1 MSNVDISGRSKIY
14 AQVCGSHQPS
24 LSCSSANLPKLEP
37 LDAHL
42 LLPREGQDFFIFM
55 DFFFSVG
62 VLGLIHGTQA
72 FSSCSAQSSLVAHG
86 LL

>member
-14 AQVCGSHQPS
+14 AQVCGSHQLS
-24 LSCSSANLPKLEP
+24 LSCFSANLPKLEP

-42 LLPREGQDFFIFM
+42 LLPREGQDLFLWI
-55 DFFFSVG
+55 FFSFG

-72 FSSCSAQSSLVAHG
+72 FSSCSVQSSLVAHG